1 MTELTLFRKDTYE
14 PITIQCEDFEFDD
27 TPYEHTLKIYFSN
40 SRFTYENLDNYER
53 IDVLCEVSD

>member
-1 MTELTLFRKDTYE
+1 MTELTLIRKDNHE
-14 PITIQCEDFEFDD
+14 ISTIYCNDFEFDD

-40 SRFTYENLDNYER
+40 SRFSYENLDNYER